1 MRRAYDYWQDRP
13 DYYYPSGNN
22 KYIHDRWIEKSFTF
36 QLHLSC
42 FCILLFIWKQESQQS
57 SSLISFFNEYQ
68 YQPQTKS
75 LSNIKWLH
83 QQSDSRNSHQVQ
95 TRRTKEGRKE
105 RRKERGNKFTHSFLL
120 PSFQPS
126 INSFKPSNQPKTN

>member
-95 TRRTKEGRKE
+95 TRRTKEEKKRK
-105 RRKERGNKFTHSFLL
+105 KVNKFTHSFLPTFL
-120 PSFQPS
+120 QTFNQL
-126 INSFKPSNQPKTN
+126 IQTFKPT